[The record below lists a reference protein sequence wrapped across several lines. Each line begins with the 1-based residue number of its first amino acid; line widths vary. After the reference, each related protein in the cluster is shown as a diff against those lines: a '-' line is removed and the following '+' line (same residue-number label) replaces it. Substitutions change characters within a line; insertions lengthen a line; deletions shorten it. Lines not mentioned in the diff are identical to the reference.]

1 MRMHMLSKRMLLQ
14 VRIGAKVTRVGV
26 EYVVAQVLMLRRSLK
41 RRAQGHAP
49 RPSLTYM
56 LRKGKEKEKEKAN
69 LVSYVGIMSKR
80 APASMVT
87 TVDLRMNYPKRNQR
101 NKDKEVAA
109 RIRRLKIPLKGA
121 QCALQKEPIQPM
133 MPGTGTRM
141 KPKNS
146 YVFAQKMLSFAT
158 KMQS

>member
-1 MRMHMLSKRMLLQ
+1 MLLQ